1 MDMDCIFCRIAN
13 KQLPSYTV
21 YEDDTTLAFLDIFP
35 FVKGH
40 TLVIPKKHFRW
51 VWDMQSEDYHHLM
64 VSVKKVAGLLKKSF
78 QTDYVQILV
87 MGQQISHAHVHLL
100 PRTKE
105 DGLPEMVNSPIA
117 TLSKEEMLSIQNR
130 IRNSS

>member
-1 MDMDCIFCRIAN
+1 M
-13 KQLPSYTV
+13 

>member
-1 MDMDCIFCRIAN
+1 MDCIFCRIAN

>member
-1 MDMDCIFCRIAN
+1 MDCLFCKIAN

-21 YEDDTTLAFLDIFP
+21 YEDDAALAFLDIFP

-51 VWDMQSEDYHHLM
+51 VWDMESDEYHKLM
-64 VSVKKVAGLLKKSF
+64 TSVKKVADILKKSF
-78 QTDYVQILV
+78 HTDYVQILV
-87 MGQQISHAHVHLL
+87 MGQQVYHAHIHLL

-105 DGLPEMVNSPIA
+105 DGLPEIVNAPLSP
-117 TLSKEEMLSIQNR
+117 LSKEEMTSIQNM
-130 IRNSS
+130 IKSSL